1 MFLPGKSVLVRP
13 MAVECDAAATFASLP
28 SWGGGDV
35 GSSVLVHEV
44 DELLFGMDAGFLDRK
59 SVV

>member
-28 SWGGGDV
+28 SWGGG
-35 GSSVLVHEV
+35 
-44 DELLFGMDAGFLDRK
+44 
-59 SVV
+59 